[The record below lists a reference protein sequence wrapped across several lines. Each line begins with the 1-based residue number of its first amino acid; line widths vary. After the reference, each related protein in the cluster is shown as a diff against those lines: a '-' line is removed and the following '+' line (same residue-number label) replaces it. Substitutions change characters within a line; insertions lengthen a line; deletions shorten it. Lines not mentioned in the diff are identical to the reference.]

1 MRYNHIDMLPEGA
14 FQKEFRSMKLYGG
27 GGGSK
32 QPPAPKPY
40 DPTQEKDYIESA
52 SYLATLKD
60 AMAKNN
66 VQLTPEQIIAALSNS
81 QREIIASQKSPN
93 ADIKTNWG
101 NLSRFSNIAPNES
114 STTIIP
120 QFAPQPTGSFS
131 GVKSI
136 DPNVLSN
143 LQAML
148 SNSNY
153 LPTVKGGK

>member
-1 MRYNHIDMLPEGA
+1 MLPERA
-14 FQKEFRSMKLYGG
+14 FQKEFKSTKFYGG
-27 GGGSK
+27 GGS
-32 QPPAPKPY
+32 PPPAAAPKPY
-40 DPTQEKDYIESA
+40 DPTQEKDYIESLG
-52 SYLATLKD
+52 YLNTLKD
-60 AMAKNN
+60 SMAKNN

-81 QREIIASQKSPN
+81 QREIIAQQKAPN

-120 QFAPQPTGSFS
+120 QFAQQPTGSFS
-131 GVKSI
+131 GVQSI

-148 SNSNY
+148 SSSNY
-153 LPTVKGGK
+153 LPAVKGGK